1 MAAVHHALPYRG
13 AASHRPRFWRR
24 AALNKLAL
32 LSAALLVVIAGSA
45 LCAPLVSRYDPEA
58 IDLTHRLQGPSPAH
72 WLGTDETG
80 RDYLTRLIYGGRISL
95 TIGIVAMFIAVSAGT
110 LAGLL
115 AGYSGRWLDAVVMR
129 VADGMLSIPLFFFV
143 LITLAVFGPAIP
155 NIVLV
160 IGLTSW
166 MPVARIVRGDVLR
179 TAGLEFVTAA
189 RAVGAPTS
197 RLLIRH
203 VLPQALP
210 SLIVA
215 STLGVA
221 QAILLESA
229 LSYLGLG
236 VQSPQASWGNML
248 SNAQGLLFSAPQLA
262 VYPGL
267 MILTTVLAFNSI
279 GDALRDAL
287 DPT

>member
-1 MAAVHHALPYRG
+1 MATVHHALSYRG
-13 AASHRPRFWRR
+13 ATSHRPRFWRR
-24 AALNKLAL
+24 ATLNKLAV

-45 LCAPLVSRYDPEA
+45 LCAPLASRYDPEA
-58 IDLTHRLQGPSPAH
+58 IDLTHRLQGPSPTH

-80 RDYLTRLIYGGRISL
+80 RDYLTRLIYGGRVSL
-95 TIGIVAMFIAVSAGT
+95 TVGIVSMLIAVSAGT

-189 RAVGAPTS
+189 RAVGARTS

-248 SNAQGLLFSAPQLA
+248 SNAQGLVFSTPQLA

-267 MILTTVLAFNSI
+267 MILITVLAFNSI